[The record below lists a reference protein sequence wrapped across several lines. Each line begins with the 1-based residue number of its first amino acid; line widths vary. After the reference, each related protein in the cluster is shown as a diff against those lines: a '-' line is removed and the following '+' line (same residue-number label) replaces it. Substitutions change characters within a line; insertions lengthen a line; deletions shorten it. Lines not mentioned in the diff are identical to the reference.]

1 MYIAQNLSKVE
12 VTHNQDCPA
21 ASEDTVRTARVIG
34 RGRSG
39 VVYLNGTRSRGE
51 HATVRKVFG
60 GDLANRIVL
69 YVLTG
74 APNPYAWCES
84 AVLAAACR
92 RRILARLVKFWF
104 GDTLRLPDTSG
115 TAWNYVHA
123 AFELRS
129 EFIRGHHAPLR
140 QPTWQPGDEELVDSL
155 VRDVMKPLQARL
167 MQCGFD
173 GLVWQAG
180 LGNPVAAN
188 NFMLDDG
195 AGAAPRWVWID
206 LESGVPALF
215 PMNPLALLR
224 IYLPLCLRYR
234 RWLFDDANID
244 RLRRYV
250 QDHETALA
258 AHCAPFE
265 LQRLHTDI
273 DDLEREQKQW
283 KSIPRHCRSIGYD
296 LSKGRISVQE
306 ADWFRDRPLR
316 WYAKL
321 ALRWLQK
328 VPVSLARLVN
338 NAWTWLKMRRW
349 RRLAQSAWLFIASQR
364 FRAFWARYYV
374 TGRVHSWRQRGFF
387 DAATARALRSELR
400 QDEASAYLTDFGVH
414 LAIKPFV
421 KTIQLWVIPALFALG
436 VIESGMVAGA
446 IFVAGGAIGRTAYT
460 TGRMIQSALHRE
472 RLPWLALAL
481 GILPVVGNAAYP
493 AQLVYHGAHNG
504 RGIARFILRDT
515 FARIGQHFPIFGGND
530 TLTEHW
536 FNRLPDV
543 LFRSRLLFRLR
554 TESTQ

>member
-1 MYIAQNLSKVE
+1 M
-12 VTHNQDCPA
+12 
-21 ASEDTVRTARVIG
+21 
-34 RGRSG
+34 
-39 VVYLNGTRSRGE
+39 VYLNRTKVRGE
-51 HATVRKVFG
+51 RATVRKVFG
-60 GDLANRIVL
+60 GDMASRIVL

-92 RRILARLVKFWF
+92 RRILARLVKYWF

-115 TAWNYVHA
+115 TGWNYVHS
-123 AFELRS
+123 AFELYS

-140 QPTWQPGDEELVDSL
+140 QPTWQPGDEEVVDAL
-155 VRDVMKPLQARL
+155 VRDIMKPLQARL

-224 IYLPLCLRYR
+224 TYLPLSLRYR
-234 RWLFDDANID
+234 RWLFDDADID

-250 QDHETALA
+250 QEHETALA
-258 AHCAPFE
+258 AHCTPIE
-265 LQRLHTDI
+265 LQRLHEDI

-283 KSIPRHCRSIGYD
+283 KSLPRHCRSIGYD
-296 LSKGRISVQE
+296 LSKGRISAQQ
-306 ADWFRDRPLR
+306 ADWFKARPLR

-321 ALRWLQK
+321 ALRLLCK
-328 VPVSLARLVN
+328 APVSLARLVEN
-338 NAWTWLKMRRW
+338 CWKWLKVRNW
-349 RRLAQSAWLFIASQR
+349 RRLAQNGWSFVASQR
-364 FRAFWARYYV
+364 FRTFWARRYV
-374 TGRVHSWRQRGFF
+374 TGRIHSWRQRGFF

-400 QDEASAYLTDFGVH
+400 QDEASDYLTDFGVH

-421 KTIQLWVIPALFALG
+421 KTLQLWVVPTLFAFG
-436 VIESGMVAGA
+436 VIESGIVAGA

-460 TGRMIQSALHRE
+460 TGRMIQSAFRRQ
-472 RLPWLALAL
+472 RLPWLALVL
-481 GILPVVGNAAYP
+481 GVLPVVGNAAYP
-493 AQLVYHGAHNG
+493 AQLVYHGAHKG
-504 RGIARFILRDT
+504 HCIARFILHDT

-543 LFRSRLLFRLR
+543 LFRSLFLFRLR
-554 TESTQ
+554 TETTQ